1 MTLKRYYILLVVLF
15 SVLNQSFAQDD
26 GNLDRLDS
34 LAFDALENSKEDVGE
49 RANQLL
55 EASRKVPASKHLVNA
70 YTILGIINKD
80 KGYYVTS
87 LNNYLKALNAAELI
101 KDTGRISACY
111 NNIGTVYQL
120 QENYVRA
127 RDYFL
132 KSLRLEE
139 KLEQPLQKSIRY
151 YNIGEIYKELD
162 SLDLAL
168 NYFTNSL
175 IIEQKF
181 NNADGI
187 IYALLGISDVYMRIE
202 RYTDAEL
209 ALEKVKKLL
218 KDIYLEETI
227 LYHQLKGKLFKAR
240 SQLDE
245 ALGELLSAEK
255 LSLKHNFRIHLLD
268 IYATEIEIFITNEQ
282 WKAAV
287 EKQQAYIELK
297 TELNDIRVKN
307 QLEDLSFQNELNKKE
322 LEIAL
327 IQEERDLAQQNEAAV
342 SEIAR
347 YTRKIVFFLITS
359 LVVVIGL
366 VVYGIRKITRDNAA

>member
-1 MTLKRYYILLVVLF
+1 MTLKCYYILVVIF
-15 SVLNQSFAQDD
+15 ISTLNRSFAQTDND
-26 GNLDRLDS
+26 LARLDS
-34 LAFDALENSKEDVGE
+34 LAFSALENSREDVGV

-55 EASRKVPASKHLVNA
+55 EASKKVPASKHLVNA

-87 LNNYLKALNAAELI
+87 LNNYLKALNAAEKI
-101 KDTGRISACY
+101 KDIGRISACY
-111 NNIGTVYQL
+111 NNIGSVYQL

-127 RDYFL
+127 REFFL
-132 KSLRLEE
+132 KSLQLEE
-139 KLEQPLQKSIRY
+139 KLDQPLQKSIRY
-151 YNIGEIYKELD
+151 YNIGEVYKELD

-181 NNADGI
+181 DNTDGI
-187 IYALLGISDVYMRIE
+187 IYALLGISDIYMRIE

-227 LYHQLKGKLFKAR
+227 LFHQLKGKLLEER
-240 SQLDE
+240 GQLDD
-245 ALGELLSAEK
+245 ALSELLKAEK
-255 LSLKHNFRIHLLD
+255 LSVTHNFRIHLMD
-268 IYATEIEIFITNEQ
+268 IYAAEVGIFIAKEQ
-282 WKAAV
+282 WREAV
-287 EKQQAYIELK
+287 EKQQAYIDLK
-297 TELNDIRVKN
+297 TEINDIRVKN

-322 LEIAL
+322 LEIEL
-327 IQEERDLAQQNEAAV
+327 IQEERDLAEKSEEAV
-342 SEIAR
+342 SEIAS

>member
-1 MTLKRYYILLVVLF
+1 MTVKRYYILIILLF
-15 SVLNQSFAQDD
+15 SALNQAFAQDA
-26 GNLDRLDS
+26 GNLNRLDS
-34 LAFDALENSKEDVGE
+34 LAFSALENSREDVGE
-49 RANQLL
+49 RASQLL
-55 EASRKVPASKHLVNA
+55 EASKKVPASKHLVNA

-80 KGYYVTS
+80 KGYFVTS
-87 LNNYLKALNAAELI
+87 LNNYLKALNAAEQI

-127 RDYFL
+127 REYFL

-139 KLEQPLQKSIRY
+139 KLDQPLQKSIRY

-181 NNADGI
+181 DNPDGI

-218 KDIYLEETI
+218 KQIYLEETI
-227 LYHQLKGKLFKAR
+227 LYHQLKGKLFKGR
-240 SQLDE
+240 GQLDE
-245 ALGELLSAEK
+245 ALGELLTAER
-255 LSLKHNFRIHLLD
+255 LSVKHNFRIHLMDL
-268 IYATEIEIFITNEQ
+268 YAAEVEIFIAKEE

-287 EKQQAYIELK
+287 EKQQAYIALK
-297 TELNDIRVKN
+297 TELNDVRVKN

-322 LEIAL
+322 LEIEL
-327 IQEERDLAQQNEAAV
+327 IQEDRDLAEQSEAAV
-342 SEIAR
+342 IEIAR